1 VAVTLL
7 LAVLGALAVAVG
19 VGAYSWPAGVIVAG
33 IEALAAA
40 YIIRYLEARREVP

>member
-1 VAVTLL
+1 MTLL

-19 VGAYSWPAGVIVAG
+19 AGMVFLPAGVIVVG
-33 IEALAAA
+33 VEAIVAA